1 MQKASFLQ
9 MRSLRSPQIL
19 ELSGIGL
26 KSVLEPLGIP
36 VQLELPIGENVQD
49 HIFIGTCWE
58 LRDGIDDPTL
68 DIVRDPQQLKQ
79 HLLLHGEGK
88 DLFST
93 GLSGIAYG
101 SLYDY
106 SDRAEEIYKAAKETL
121 LKNADGYPPGLLEQ
135 YKIQIERMERKAPGL
150 EMVVI
155 PGFLSAPNTPES
167 AKKYYTILLINNQ
180 CQSRGSVHIT
190 STDPKVYP
198 ALDPHCLE
206 QEADL
211 HCIVEGTK
219 FVRQLRNVEPF
230 KDPIVKETNPGPE
243 VQTDEQIAEWLKKYM
258 STTFH
263 TACSLPMLP
272 RDKGGVVDPKLKVYG
287 TENIRVVDLLIIP
300 LHFSSHPQTFV
311 YAIGEKAADIIKG
324 VI

>member
-36 VQLELPIGENVQD
+36 MQLELPVGENVQD
-49 HIFIGTCWE
+49 HIFIE
-58 LRDGIDDPTL
+58 LRDGIDDPTP

-88 DLFST
+88 GLFSA

-106 SDRAEEIYKAAKETL
+106 SDRTEEIYKAAKETL

-180 CQSRGSVHIT
+180 CQSRGSVQIT

-198 ALDPHCLE
+198 ALDPHYLE

-219 FVRQLRNVEPF
+219 FVRQLRNVESF
-230 KDPIVKETNPGPE
+230 KDLIVKETNPGPE

-258 STTFH
+258 STTF
-263 TACSLPMLP
+263 
-272 RDKGGVVDPKLKVYG
+272 RQW
-287 TENIRVVDLLIIP
+287 IP
-300 LHFSSHPQTFV
+300 
-311 YAIGEKAADIIKG
+311 
-324 VI
+324 